1 MGRPLK
7 TAKSATIDTGYN
19 NPSGYGVVGGD
30 TGIAPTQIVCQV
42 KIGANAEAPG
52 FIIRQKGAKKYLV
65 TDGTN
70 TGICFLTD
78 EADGALTD
86 GAMTVTITKLDAST
100 ARLANFSDHFG
111 YDFTNTGYYLTFG
124 AAAAVPTGGIYEVA
138 TVESA

>member
-7 TAKSATIDTGYN
+7 TAKSATVDTGFS
-19 NPSGYGVVGGD
+19 NPAGYGVVGGD
-30 TGIAPTQIVCQV
+30 VAIAVNQVLCQV

-65 TDGTN
+65 SDGTN
-70 TGICFLTD
+70 QGICFLTD
-78 EADGALTD
+78 DALGSLTD
-86 GAMTVTITKLDAST
+86 NAMTVTITKFDTTT

-111 YDFTNTGYYLTFG
+111 YDFTSTGYYLTFG
-124 AAAAVPTGGIYEVA
+124 AAAGVPAGGIYQVA

>member
-7 TAKSATIDTGYN
+7 TAKSATVDTGFN
-19 NPSGYGVVGGD
+19 NPAGYGVVGGD
-30 TGIAPTQIVCQV
+30 TGIAVTQILCQV
-42 KIGANAEAPG
+42 KIGANPEAPG
-52 FIIRQKGAKKYLV
+52 YIIRQKGAKKYLV

-78 EADGALTD
+78 EATGTLTD
-86 GAMTVTITKLDAST
+86 DAMTVTITKFDTTT
-100 ARLANFSDHFG
+100 ARLANFTDHFG
-111 YDFTNTGYYLTFG
+111 YDFTNTGYYLTFN